1 MSANVKLDEKIEIEI
16 KEPRDCKV
24 VFLNDDT
31 TPMDFVVNVLQVIFK
46 HSMDTA
52 QDLTLQI
59 HEEGSG
65 VAGIY
70 TYEIAEQKATETV
83 NLSRQ
88 NGFSLKVKLEEE

>member
-16 KEPRDCKV
+16 TEPKDCKV

>member
-1 MSANVKLDEKIEIEI
+1 MSANVKLDEKIQIEI
-16 KEPRDCKV
+16 TEPNDCKV

-31 TPMDFVVNVLQVIFK
+31 TPMEFVVNVLQVIFK
-46 HSMDTA
+46 HSFETA
-52 QDLTLQI
+52 EQLTLQI
-59 HEEGSG
+59 HNEGSG